1 MSTKI
6 IREYYRCDASE
17 QAHWRD
23 AIAQSDWKAGQKLYE
38 LLSADTLRITEWI
51 GADARLYLLTEDDQ
65 LCAFCTLSANDCVP
79 DTDLTPWIGFVYTF
93 PAWRGQHL
101 FGVLLAHAIEQARMD
116 GHTAVCISTDYNG
129 LYEKY
134 GAAFLEHNKDL
145 WGAKTRIYRLDF
157 GWMQADDS
165 ERGAGL
171 PCREKAERI
180 LEESHLFNPGP
191 WREHSYCVAHAAERI
206 ANACGDIDPERAY
219 LCGLLHDIGRRFG
232 KGHLRHVY
240 DGWQFMERLGFPGIA
255 RVCLTHSFKLQKLD
269 EYIGNHDLS
278 GKEEEAVRD
287 ALSACHYDD
296 IDLLIQL
303 CDTIC
308 GTQVMNI
315 EERMLDV
322 KRRYGGHYP
331 QDKWNANLEI
341 LRMFEDRV
349 GGDIYQIAEGQG
361 AKNIHGEL
369 V

>member
-6 IREYYRCDASE
+6 IREYYSCNSTE

-38 LLSADTLRITEWI
+38 LLSTDTLRTTEWI
-51 GADARLYLLTEDDQ
+51 GADARLYLLTEDEQ
-65 LCAFCTLSANDCVP
+65 LCAFCTLAAKDDVP
-79 DTDLTPWIGFVYTF
+79 DTDLTPWVGFVYTF

-116 GHTAVCISTDYNG
+116 GYDAVYISTDHIG

-134 GAAFLEHNKDL
+134 GAVFMEERKDL
-145 WGAKTRIYRLDF
+145 WGGNTRIYRLDF
-157 GWMQADDS
+157 GWMKADET
-165 ERGAGL
+165 ERDTGL

-180 LEESHLFNPGP
+180 LEASYLLNSGP

-206 ANACGDIDPERAY
+206 ADACGDIDPERAY

-232 KGHLRHVY
+232 KGHLRHVH
-240 DGWQFMERLGFPGIA
+240 DGRLFMEHLGFPGIA

-269 EYIGNHDLS
+269 DYIGNHDLTRE
-278 GKEEEAVRD
+278 EEEAVKD
-287 ALSACHYDD
+287 ALSACQYDD

-303 CDTIC
+303 CDSIC
-308 GTQVMNI
+308 GTQVTSI
-315 EERMLDV
+315 EARMLDV
-322 KRRYGGHYP
+322 KRRYGGNYP

-341 LRMFEDRV
+341 LRMFENRV
-349 GGDIYQIAEGQG
+349 GGNIYQIASE
-361 AKNIHGEL
+361 AK
-369 V
+369 